1 MLQSGEGG
9 KNEKFIVYPERR
21 ENINDTVRKNAK
33 KKMKENEYDMPDDDN
48 AVGENTNYNK
58 KIESGESNG
67 SESVGQER
75 RVGLLEKHRA
85 GTK

>member
-1 MLQSGEGG
+1 
-9 KNEKFIVYPERR
+9 
-21 ENINDTVRKNAK
+21 
-33 KKMKENEYDMPDDDN
+33 MKENEYDMPDDDN